1 VEPSLI
7 NTDDLYNSGDEYIY
21 FKITNHGLI
30 AAESGS
36 LRLPE
41 NMPTMTFT
49 PLLDPIGDVPG
60 LFILMFNNSHFILL
74 MVS

>member
-1 VEPSLI
+1 VITVEPSLV
-7 NTDDLYNSGDEYIY
+7 NTDDLYYSGEEYIY

-30 AAESGS
+30 AAKSGN
-36 LRLPE
+36 LNLPV

-60 LFILMFNNSHFILL
+60 SFYPY
-74 MVS
+74 